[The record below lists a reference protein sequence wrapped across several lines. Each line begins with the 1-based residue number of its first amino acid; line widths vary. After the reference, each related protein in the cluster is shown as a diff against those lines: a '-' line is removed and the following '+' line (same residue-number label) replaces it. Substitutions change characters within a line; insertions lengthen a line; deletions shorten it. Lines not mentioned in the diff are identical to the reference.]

1 MLKETLEDFEVE
13 NNIRKHRELL
23 GLSQREVVLHVKLL
37 LQELQCETKISFEE
51 YEALEDGDLSV
62 SLEVCY
68 ALSIVLQ
75 TSVDQLFGIEKDMK
89 EVYKNTVNVVMD
101 DIDNEEVL
109 GFLQKVALKILSDY
123 KTGKSLRI

>member
-1 MLKETLEDFEVE
+1 MLRETEEEFE
-13 NNIRKHRELL
+13 NNIREYREKL
-23 GLSQREVVLHVKLL
+23 GFSQKEVVIQIWLL
-37 LQELQCETKISFEE
+37 LQEWECKGKISTEE

-75 TSVDQLFGIEKDMK
+75 TPIDKLFGTEKEMK
-89 EVYKNTVNVVMD
+89 DVYKNTVNVIMD

-123 KTGKSLRI
+123 KTGKPLPI